1 MNKTVLVTGAARG
14 IGRACAQKFTG
25 EGYTV
30 LAPSR
35 NEMDLNSQDSIS
47 NFISAIKTPIH
58 VLINNAG
65 INPLSGIG
73 NINFNEARSLMNV
86 NFWAPVILTDLLSAG
101 MKDMGYGRIVNISSI
116 WSNISKEGRSIYSS
130 SKAAINAF
138 TRATAIEYAKFNVL
152 VNAVAPGYINTELTK
167 INNTFEQIETI
178 KNNLPIKRLGEPEE
192 IAELVYFLASD
203 KNTFVTG
210 QTIFADGGYSI
221 I

>member
-167 INNTFEQIETI
+167 INNTFGQIETI
-178 KNNLPIKRLGEPEE
+178 KNNLPVKRLGEPEE